1 MEEPALES
9 DLGFQQA
16 KILLCVGAGFI
27 RQRGKSGKGKK
38 MGFGRFRPRRKE
50 GTGCMLSI

>member
-1 MEEPALES
+1 MQEPALES

-16 KILLCVGAGFI
+16 KIQFVGAGFI
-27 RQRGKSGKGKK
+27 RQRVKSGKAKK

-50 GTGCMLSI
+50 GTGCTLSI